1 MKFSIKDFF
10 ILGAVTVPMF
20 HSTCPKAKET
30 KHTAKYL
37 ILKQVMGIFFRIQE
51 NFTNSWAVVHVSLSL
66 LCIKKKNEDINLI
79 LLCSNYHSFI
89 SQNGHAHSNNSSA
102 NFRWIVWVFDHFVG
116 LALKGFNIAVCG
128 KVQFGSD
135 EWFARNTTDVMPFRK
150 MSTPGIRWNYGILRN
165 EYNYYYYYNLH
176 YVFCLFVPIF
186 YNKEKW
192 FILKTFAS
200 AFLIAEIYLK
210 NRSQ

>member
-37 ILKQVMGIFFRIQE
+37 ILKQVTGIFFRIQE
-51 NFTNSWAVVHVSLSL
+51 NFTNSWAVVHVSLFL

-116 LALKGFNIAVCG
+116 LAIKGLKHNI
-128 KVQFGSD
+128 
-135 EWFARNTTDVMPFRK
+135 TPFQVNF
-150 MSTPGIRWNYGILRN
+150 SFPYQ
-165 EYNYYYYYNLH
+165 
-176 YVFCLFVPIF
+176 
-186 YNKEKW
+186 
-192 FILKTFAS
+192 LKTIVPAGVFKGYRKGIMA
-200 AFLIAEIYLK
+200 Y
-210 NRSQ
+210 NG